1 MSISHHLDDA
11 TLMSFAAGALP
22 GALAAVAAAHADM
35 CRRCRREIAALE
47 RLGEAALASLPP
59 VALARPEP
67 SPTAPAAAGMRDAFQ
82 HASAGTDPEIPR
94 PLAPLVDGGLDAV
107 AWRWLGPGVWDHPL
121 PLAGAGKLRL
131 LKVAPGHGIPEH
143 GHGGAELTLVLRGSF
158 HDETGQYARGDVADL
173 DETVE
178 HQPVVP
184 RDGSDCICLI
194 ASEAPERFQ
203 GLVARQWQRVRG
215 V

>member
-22 GALAAVAAAHADM
+22 AALPAVAATHTDM
-35 CRRCRREIAALE
+35 CPRCRREVAALE
-47 RLGEAALASLPP
+47 RFGGAVMADLSP
-59 VALARPEP
+59 VALERSEP
-67 SPTAPAAAGMRDAFQ
+67 VQATAMPADTRELSLRTGN
-82 HASAGTDPEIPR
+82 GEVPGPI
-94 PLAPLVDGGLDAV
+94 APLVGGGLDAV

-121 PLAGAGKLRL
+121 PLTGAGKLRL

-158 HDETGQYARGDVADL
+158 NDETGRYARGDVADL

-184 RDGSDCICLI
+184 PGASDCICLI
-194 ASEAPERFQ
+194 ASETPERFH
-203 GLVARQWQRVRG
+203 GLITRQWQRVRRF
-215 V
+215 